1 MVEIKKEFNL
11 ISKRLAA
18 FVSSREDILSENQFA
33 KLAQIESALHKCVVY
48 ADRFSQ
54 DMEKYT
60 MNYAQIK
67 KEIVR
72 MNDALI
78 EIRKEVK
85 EIQDWSTDRL
95 EKHLN
100 KTIKG

>member
-1 MVEIKKEFNL
+1 
-11 ISKRLAA
+11 
-18 FVSSREDILSENQFA
+18 
-33 KLAQIESALHKCVVY
+33 
-48 ADRFSQ
+48 
-54 DMEKYT
+54 

-85 EIQDWSTDRL
+85 EIQDWSTDTL